1 MNIKIFATQQ
11 ELDNHAAQ
19 IFADLLNDKPNAVLG
34 LATGST
40 PIGLYKALVQL
51 YKNNELSFKQAYT
64 FNLDE
69 YIGITP
75 DNPQSYSYFMHEQ
88 LFNHIDLPAEHI
100 HLLDGTAKDAETE
113 CQRFEQQL
121 AEKPL
126 DIQLLGLGHNG
137 HIAFNEPADAL
148 SSRTH
153 IVQLDE
159 KTLQA
164 NARFFAS
171 IDEVPKHA
179 MTMGIA
185 SIMQAKHILMLVRGA
200 DKAEIVKQAL
210 QGPITTQVP
219 ASLLQLHAN
228 VTILLDEAAGRMLD

>member
-1 MNIKIFATQQ
+1 MNIKTFATQQ

-19 IFADLLNDKPNAVLG
+19 IFANLLQSKPNAVLG

-40 PIGLYKALVQL
+40 PIGLYNALVQL
-51 YKNNELSFKQAYT
+51 YKNNEVSFKQAYT

-100 HLLDGTAKDAETE
+100 HLLDGTASDAKEE
-113 CQRFEQQL
+113 CQRFEEKL
-121 AEKPL
+121 TEKPL

-137 HIAFNEPADAL
+137 HIAFNEPAEAL
-148 SSRTH
+148 SAKTH
-153 IVQLDE
+153 IVKLDE

-185 SIMQAKHILMLVRGA
+185 SIMKAKHILMLVRGA
-200 DKAEIVKQAL
+200 DKAAIVKQAL

-228 VTILLDEAAGRMLD
+228 VTVLLDEEAGRMLD